1 VLKNKVLIVGVFLS
15 CCFVGVAN
23 ANNDVRVVRD
33 PTKPPTNILSNS
45 SNNDEAQATKKVI
58 YQLNAVKIIDDNR
71 LAIINDKKYVV
82 GQKIGSSSIKS
93 ISSNN
98 VLLASGKM
106 LFLFDKKSNN
116 IAKKGY

>member
-1 VLKNKVLIVGVFLS
+1 MLENKVLIASVLLS
-15 CCFVGVAN
+15 CCFVSIVN
-23 ANNDVRVVRD
+23 ANNNVATLRD
-33 PTKPPTNILSNS
+33 PTKPPTNILSS
-45 SNNDEAQATKKVI
+45 SLSNEESKIATKVV
-58 YQLNAVKIIDDNR
+58 YQLNAVKITGDNR
-71 LAIINDKKYVV
+71 LAIINDQKYVI

-106 LFLFDKKSNN
+106 LFLFDKNSNN

>member
-1 VLKNKVLIVGVFLS
+1 VLKNKVLIASVFVS
-15 CCFVGVAN
+15 CCFIGIACAN
-23 ANNDVRVVRD
+23 DDVTALRD
-33 PTKPPTNILSNS
+33 PTKPPINMLSS
-45 SNNDEAQATKKVI
+45 RSNNVQAKAVKKIV
-58 YQLNAVKIIDDNR
+58 YQLNAVKITGDNR

-98 VLLASGKM
+98 VLLTSGKM